1 MNSNIG
7 SQKVKGKSAGNI
19 DEKTLKKIEEDKKP
33 EKIVKGKTKKN
44 LNLHPAIEKLVSYF
58 YVFDFILSFT
68 D

>member
-1 MNSNIG
+1 MNSNMG

-33 EKIVKGKTKKN
+33 EKIVKGKAKKN